1 MALQPGE
8 HVLLQLK
15 TGDGLLRQAVVL
27 TLAHE
32 STNHLVLTPSRAI
45 KDVDFSALNVVGI
58 LLWDGKRLPAGITPA
73 MANLDSDSA
82 RGRFT
87 AAEIAKAEAEAA
99 AGPRPAPG
107 MPGGPSANWP
117 SDEAPPLAAPRLAP
131 QAPGSTRPDVDEGS
145 EALDGLPLETPVV
158 FEIPGAAL
166 VVLAPVPLLG
176 LKAGDPFHPS
186 ATAGY
191 MGATYGIAIE
201 ADGIEVPFRRLSLP
215 KLKGFLAEMED
226 AWTDGDKT
234 PTGGKPPVVDGDD
247 VRTLPT
253 RWDGEERIR
262 DFAESVALMHV
273 EEFTPE
279 EFPNAEVGR
288 HAMWWLKMVKRQT
301 LTGITHHTKWV
312 HESSIHVK
320 ERAVY
325 EHEVLSHAIDAF
337 VTIDQLNCPNLLGF
351 EILVRRLMLLEEAF
365 SGDGGADFSMSE
377 DWMGLSSRPGGA
389 LVAPGLLKSV
399 SVKQAEKNVISKERR
414 KAAEERRFRTK
425 VHDQNEREPKAK
437 ARARRARTDS
447 RTRQLT
453 EVDLSECPHL
463 I

>member
-15 TGDGLLRQAVVL
+15 TGDGILRHAVVL

-32 STNHLVLTPSRAI
+32 STNHLVLTPSRSI
-45 KDVDFSALNVVGI
+45 QDVDFSALNVVRI

-73 MANLDSDSA
+73 MANLDTDSA

-87 AAEIAKAEAEAA
+87 TAEIAKAEAEAA
-99 AGPRPAPG
+99 DGPHPAPG
-107 MPGGPSANWP
+107 APGGPSANWP
-117 SDEAPPLAAPRLAP
+117 AADAPRGP
-131 QAPGSTRPDVDEGS
+131 PSRRPDVDEGS

-158 FEIPGAAL
+158 FEKPGAAL
-166 VVLAPVPLLG
+166 VVLAPVPSLG
-176 LKAGDPFHPS
+176 LKAGDPYHPS
-186 ATAGY
+186 TTVGY
-191 MGATYGIAIE
+191 MGSQFGIAVE
-201 ADGIEVPFRRLSLP
+201 GDGVEVAFRRLPLP
-215 KLKGFLAEMED
+215 KLKAFLTEMED
-226 AWTDGDKT
+226 AWTEAKT
-234 PTGGKPPVVDGDD
+234 PTGEADGKWPDGAAADD
-247 VRTLPT
+247 VRTLAV

-262 DFAESVALMHV
+262 DFAEAVTLMHV

-301 LTGITHHTKWV
+301 LTGMTHHTKWV
-312 HESSIHVK
+312 HESSIHMK

-337 VTIDQLNCPNLLGF
+337 VCVDQLNCPNLLGF
-351 EILVRRLMLLEEAF
+351 EILIRRLMLLEEAF
-365 SGDGGADFSMSE
+365 SGEGGADFSMSE

-414 KAAEERRFRTK
+414 KAAEEKRFRSK
-425 VHDQNEREPKAK
+425 VVDQEGPKGPGKGKKDSKGKSQHTA
-437 ARARRARTDS
+437 TDGG
-447 RTRQLT
+447 
-453 EVDLSECPHL
+453 
-463 I
+463 